1 MYQTLIKI
9 RDLLKE
15 SLKGKVKYFFI
26 DDPNLIP
33 QGALPCLA
41 ITPVSTD
48 TDIADTGRDI
58 HTRTIDIFLI
68 INAKDELNKFGKEM
82 VGTQF
87 LCDIM
92 EGEDENGNLKDY
104 TVLYTL
110 RKNLNLGNNWMI
122 QNISAVD
129 YGLRS
134 RPEQGITKEASI
146 RITVARIS
154 NRPS

>member
-9 RDLLKE
+9 RDLLKD
-15 SLKGKVKYFFI
+15 SLKGKIKYFFI

-33 QGALPCLA
+33 QGALPCIA

-48 TDIADTGRDI
+48 TDIADTGRDV

-68 INAKDELNKFGKEM
+68 INAKDELNKFAKEV

-104 TVLYTL
+104 TILYIL
-110 RKNLNLGNNWMI
+110 RKNLDLGDNWMI
-122 QNISAVD
+122 QNVSSVD
-129 YGLRS
+129 YGMRE
-134 RPEQGITKEASI
+134 RPEQGLTKEASI
-146 RITVARIS
+146 RIMVARIS
-154 NRPS
+154 TRSS

>member
-1 MYQTLIKI
+1 MYSTLIKL

-15 SLKGKVKYFFI
+15 ALQGKVKYFFI
-26 DDPNLIP
+26 DDPNLLP

-68 INAKDELNKFGKEM
+68 INAKDELNKFSEEM
-82 VGTQF
+82 VGTEF

-104 TVLYTL
+104 TVLYVL
-110 RKNLNLGNNWMI
+110 RKNLDLGNNWMI

-129 YGLRS
+129 YGLRE
-134 RPEQGITKEASI
+134 RPEQGITKEASV
-146 RITVARIS
+146 RVTVARIS

>member
-9 RDLLKE
+9 RDLLKD
-15 SLKGKVKYFFI
+15 SLKGKIKYFFI

-33 QGALPCLA
+33 QGALPCIA

-48 TDIADTGRDI
+48 TDIADTGRDV

-68 INAKDELNKFGKEM
+68 INAKDELNKFAKEV

-92 EGEDENGNLKDY
+92 EGEDENGNLKNY
-104 TVLYTL
+104 TILYIL
-110 RKNLNLGNNWMI
+110 RKNLDLGDNWMI
-122 QNISAVD
+122 QNVSSVD
-129 YGLRS
+129 YGMRE
-134 RPEQGITKEASI
+134 RPEQGLTKEASI
-146 RITVARIS
+146 RIMVARIS
-154 NRPS
+154 TRSS